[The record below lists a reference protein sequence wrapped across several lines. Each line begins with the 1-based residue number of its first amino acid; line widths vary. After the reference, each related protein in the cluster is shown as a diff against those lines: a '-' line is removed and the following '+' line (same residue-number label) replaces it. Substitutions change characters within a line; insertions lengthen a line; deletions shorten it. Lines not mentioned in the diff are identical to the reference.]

1 MDHGKRWEGKGV
13 PVDDSMP
20 SPNSTSLLDAGGR
33 RMSDGPGLA
42 STYLPRQ
49 WGFSEPRKL
58 SMVSKGDRDKKN
70 FSPELRL
77 FLEEL
82 GEIVKESLAERHRR
96 QGTMRETKR
105 QKEGE
110 EDESGGILP
119 GQ

>member
-1 MDHGKRWEGKGV
+1 MSQSTTPCRHQIL
-13 PVDDSMP
+13 PAFSMP
-20 SPNSTSLLDAGGR
+20 VADG
-33 RMSDGPGLA
+33 MSDVPGLA

-58 SMVSKGDRDKKN
+58 SMVSKGDRNKKK